1 MDDHN
6 NDAFVLKTIRAQYKI
21 PDKIQDLPTMKEW
34 LKRMGATKF
43 MIRRLEQAYEKA
55 KSNL

>member
-1 MDDHN
+1 MEEKKYE
-6 NDAFVLKTIRAQYKI
+6 ALVLKNIRAQYKM

-34 LKRMGATKF
+34 LKRMGASKF